1 MSSQEAVLRFLRDPA
16 SYPTGA
22 SPPEIHSTHGS
33 WVFLAGDLAYKL
45 KKEIDLG
52 WMDYS
57 TPEKRRR
64 FSELEVEL
72 NRRLAPGIYLGVRAI
87 LESAGRLG
95 FGKLREPGEDGDFG
109 AAREIDTVVV
119 MKRLPREV
127 MLDHLL
133 ETGGAGDDEIA
144 RVVDLLAAFEGRAAR
159 GLEIDRGGAPETLRR
174 SILEN
179 SGDIA
184 KLEGDLLS
192 AETAAAL
199 RSAQL
204 TFVEVRRGRI
214 ENRLRE
220 GRVRDGHGDIRA
232 EHVVF
237 LPEPAV
243 MDCVE
248 FNERFRHIDVA
259 ADIAFLRM
267 DLEFLGHE
275 RLARSFVD
283 RFIDATGD
291 SGMQAVLELHITYRA
306 CVRGK
311 VDGIK
316 SRQDEVDP
324 AERERAAMRS
334 RRYFDLALAHARL
347 MDPPLLVLVGGL
359 SGSGKSTT
367 ARLLGE
373 RLGTTPIRS
382 DVIRKELAGLGPTAR
397 PPDEAGRAA
406 LYAPEM
412 SRRTYEEC
420 AARAGR
426 LLAAGGAAIIDATFL
441 READRVP
448 ALECARRTGAR
459 LVYLECRAPPDVA
472 ALRLRKRDAEGGD
485 PSDATADVLDRQR
498 RSREEPRGAA
508 PVPIETSGP
517 PEQALES
524 ALDAIRAKAGA

>member
-16 SYPTGA
+16 SYPAGA
-22 SPPEIHSTHGS
+22 GPPEVHSTHGS

-57 TPEKRRR
+57 TPGKRRR
-64 FSELEVEL
+64 FAELEVEL

-87 LESAGRLG
+87 LEAGGRLS
-95 FGKLREPGEDGDFG
+95 FGELREPGADAAAG
-109 AAREIDTVVV
+109 AGREVDTVVV
-119 MKRLPREV
+119 MRRLPREA
-127 MLDHLL
+127 MLDQLL

-144 RVVDLLAAFEGRAAR
+144 RIVDLLAAFERRAPR
-159 GLEIDRGGAPETLRR
+159 GPEIDRGGAPETLRT

-179 SGDIA
+179 SADIA
-184 KLEGDLLS
+184 HLEGDLIS
-192 AETAAAL
+192 SEKAAAL

-214 ENRLRE
+214 ESRVRE

-237 LPEPAV
+237 TPGPAV

-248 FNERFRHIDVA
+248 FNERFRHIDAA
-259 ADIAFLRM
+259 ADIAFLSM

-275 RLARSFVD
+275 RLARLLVD
-283 RFIDATGD
+283 RFIEATDDPGIR
-291 SGMQAVLELHITYRA
+291 GVLELHVTYRA

-316 SRQDEVDP
+316 SRQEEVDP
-324 AERERAAMRS
+324 AERERAAARS
-334 RRYFDLALAHARL
+334 KRYFDLALAHARL
-347 MDPPLLVLVGGL
+347 MDPPLLVLVGGI

-373 RLGTTPIRS
+373 RLGTGPIRS
-382 DVIRKELAGLGPTAR
+382 DLVRKELAGLDPTAR
-397 PPDEAGRAA
+397 PPDEAARAA
-406 LYAPEM
+406 LYAQEM
-412 SRRTYEEC
+412 SRRTYAEC

-426 LLAAGGAAIIDATFL
+426 LLAGGGTAIIDATFL
-441 READRVP
+441 READREP
-448 ALECARRTGAR
+448 ALASARRTGAR
-459 LVYLECRAPPDVA
+459 LVYLECRAPADVA
-472 ALRLRKRDAEGGD
+472 ALRLRKREAEGGD
-485 PSDATADVLDRQR
+485 PSDATAAVLDRQR
-498 RSREEPRGAA
+498 KSREEPRGIALV
-508 PVPIETSGP
+508 PVDNGGT
-517 PEQALES
+517 PERALES
-524 ALDAIRAKAGA
+524 ALEAIRAKAGA